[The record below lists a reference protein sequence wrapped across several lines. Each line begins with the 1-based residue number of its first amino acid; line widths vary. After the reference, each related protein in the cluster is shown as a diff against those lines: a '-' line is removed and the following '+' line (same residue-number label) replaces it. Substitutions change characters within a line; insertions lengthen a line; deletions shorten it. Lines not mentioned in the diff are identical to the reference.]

1 MTPSRPRA
9 CCHERSQRPPHARFS
24 GDAAPEASALLG
36 VAIGLALLVVVNA
49 LVRQPSG
56 EAAGGQFVGPASL
69 PVVEMDKASAWRC
82 PGPLPVGVGKQ
93 SSRVAIVN
101 SGTSAVNLEVEVSRT
116 GPPRGA
122 ASTGASISRAR
133 LEVDGDSQAVLP
145 LTRRGPPGFA
155 AVSVETDGGGI
166 GVAESIV
173 GGSSVGGPVLLSSPC
188 SLAAAPQG
196 YVPTGSTYG
205 SSDVRLSLYDPDATP
220 AVVDV
225 SVSTGTTLTS
235 PPAFQGWS
243 SPLRALWFS
252 IFAGGSFSEV
262 PWRSLPPPSVE
273 MSLSERSSRPPRRSQ
288 WLQDLWRGTGS
299 VTCRVTGSSLLVG
312 PDRGLR
318 QWAFA
323 AVQSRKGVA
332 STFSV
337 YDPGTRSVS
346 VSVAPPGRAGIV
358 AALTEDVP
366 AGGIVD
372 FATPVTAGSGLTAG
386 SVVVSAQGGTPIV
399 VGRLTTRYRTRVL
412 EEVDATAGT
421 AGPHDEW
428 LLPGATVVPRI
439 DDVVTLADPGTAG
452 ATVTLLELTHGA
464 TAPVRLEVVR
474 VGAGSELEVDLGS
487 VLRYAPI
494 FALQVLATVPILVE
508 QQLTPHHGLTT
519 ATGGF
524 PSCAEPGLSLTPRS
538 PGLFTSP
545 PGPQRVRGAQTAVGG
560 MPVEEIPGAAG
571 AMAPRRG
578 RGRTAR
584 WRASLHP
591 RRLRA
596 QACRRRCR

>member
-1 MTPSRPRA
+1 MSGASGRHMRASRVTRHPR
-9 CCHERSQRPPHARFS
+9 RR
-24 GDAAPEASALLG
+24 ALLG

-235 PPAFQGWS
+235 PPAFQGVVV
-243 SPLRALWFS
+243 PATGLVVLDLRRWVFQ
-252 IFAGGSFSEV
+252 
-262 PWRSLPPPSVE
+262 
-273 MSLSERSSRPPRRSQ
+273 RSSLAVTATAVSGDVVVGALESTSETVAMASRSVAGH
-288 WLQDLWRGTGS
+288 RVS
-299 VTCRVTGSSLLVG
+299 HVRVTGSSLLVG

-428 LLPGATVVPRI
+428 LLPGVTVVPRI

-519 ATGGF
+519 ATGGI
-524 PSCAEPGLSLTPRS
+524 
-538 PGLFTSP
+538 
-545 PGPQRVRGAQTAVGG
+545 
-560 MPVEEIPGAAG
+560 PV
-571 AMAPRRG
+571 
-578 RGRTAR
+578 
-584 WRASLHP
+584 
-591 RRLRA
+591 LR
-596 QACRRRCR
+596 